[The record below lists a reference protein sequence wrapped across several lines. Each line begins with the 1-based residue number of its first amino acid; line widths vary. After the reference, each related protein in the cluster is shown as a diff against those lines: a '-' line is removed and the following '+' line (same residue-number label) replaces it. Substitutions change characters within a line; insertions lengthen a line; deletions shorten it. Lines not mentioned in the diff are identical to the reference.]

1 MRRFV
6 VIIALCLLLALPV
19 SAFSGISSAE
29 NQTTVAQNGSC
40 EVTLTISLQLDSIPP
55 VLVFPLP
62 ANATGITVNGTPVTA
77 SYSGTARN
85 VDLSGFVSTPGTYSM
100 VIRYSQSNVVK
111 LEEEK
116 LTLTLELL
124 GGFEYPVDNL
134 SFTITL
140 PGEAEERPVFT
151 STYYQ
156 DTIETMMTVTRQGAV
171 ISGTVDQRLQDH
183 ETLTMT
189 LPVTEELFP
198 QTVAQKWSMDTVDL
212 LMIAVA
218 VLALLYWFISMR
230 CLPAKRHR
238 RTTPPE
244 GISAGTVGCNLTGVG
259 VDFTMMVV
267 SWAQMGYIL
276 IQPDDNGRVLLHKR
290 MDMGNERSDFENRYF
305 RMLFGR
311 RRVVDGTG
319 YHYAEVCRK
328 AARSTP
334 GAQNNF
340 LRISGN
346 PKVFR
351 VLAALIG
358 TLSGVSLA
366 LAFAADSG
374 WQTVLGILLGI
385 LGSVV
390 SWLIQGMAKAVH
402 SRRKLPLLLGLGG
415 AVAWF
420 LLSLAAGEWNVAVFV
435 IAAQVIAGLAAAYG
449 GQRSDSGK
457 QIMGEIL
464 GLRYYLKK
472 LPNDELRQIL
482 RTNPHYY
489 YDLAPYALALDVDR
503 VFARKLRKA
512 RLPQCPW
519 LTTGMDGHMTV
530 PEWNQ
535 LLRETV
541 AKLDALQLRLPI
553 DRLLG
558 K

>member
-1 MRRFV
+1 MRRFF

-29 NQTTVAQNGSC
+29 NQTTVNQNGTC
-40 EVTLTISLQLDSIPP
+40 EVTLTISLQLDSVPAT
-55 VLVFPLP
+55 LVFPLP
-62 ANATGITVNGTPVTA
+62 AGATGISVNGTPVTA
-77 SYSGTARN
+77 SYSGAVRN
-85 VDLSGFVSTPGTYSM
+85 VDLSGFVSTPGSYSM
-100 VIRYSQSNVVK
+100 VIRYHQSGVVK

-124 GGFEYPVDNL
+124 SGFEYPVDNL
-134 SFTITL
+134 SFSITL
-140 PGEAEERPVFT
+140 PGAAEERPTFI

-156 DTIETMMTVTRQGAV
+156 DTIETMMTVTQQGAV
-171 ISGTVDQRLQDH
+171 IAGTVDQRLQDH
-183 ETLTMT
+183 ETLTMMLT
-189 LPVTEELFP
+189 VTEELFP

-212 LMIAVA
+212 LMIGV
-218 VLALLYWFISMR
+218 ALLAILYWVISMR
-230 CLPAKRHR
+230 CLPPKRHR

-244 GISAGTVGCNLTGVG
+244 GISAGTVGCNLTGSG

-267 SWAQMGYIL
+267 TWAQLGYLL

-328 AARSTP
+328 AARSAP
-334 GAQNNF
+334 GVQNNF

-358 TLSGVSLA
+358 LLGGVSLA

-385 LGSVV
+385 LGSVIA
-390 SWLIQGMAKAVH
+390 WLIQGTAKSLH

-415 AVAWF
+415 AAVWF
-420 LLSLAAGEWNVAVFV
+420 LLSLAAGEWNVALFI
-435 IAAQVIAGLAAAYG
+435 IAAQIVAGLAAAYG

-457 QIMGEIL
+457 QVMGEIL

-472 LPNDELRQIL
+472 LQNDELKQIL
-482 RTNPHYY
+482 KSNPHYY
-489 YDLAPYALALDVDR
+489 YDLAPYALALGIDKT
-503 VFARKLRKA
+503 FARKLRKA

-519 LTTGMDGHMTV
+519 LTTGMDGHLTV
-530 PEWNQ
+530 PEWNR